1 MKIKQ
6 RTNENNEKD
15 ARKLE
20 GKIALI
26 TGGNSGIGLATAKQ
40 FVSEGA
46 YIFITGRRESELAP
60 AVKEI
65 GRNVTG
71 VQGDVSNL
79 GDLDRLF
86 VIINRE
92 KSKLDV
98 VFANA
103 GVAKYAPFGKV
114 TEELYDSIFNINVK
128 GLFFTVQ
135 KALPLLPDGASII
148 LNASVVGSKG
158 LAANSVYSATKAAVR
173 SFARTW
179 TTDLK
184 DRRIRVNAVSPG
196 PIETPGLSNLV
207 ASSEMG
213 RQRMAAISTT
223 VPLGRLG
230 TPDEIARAVVF
241 LASDDSSY
249 ITGTEL
255 FVDGGFAGL
264 SAAMYLDKT
273 VARCADVEVTLINR
287 ENFILFTPML
297 HEVASGDLYPG
308 DIVNPIRRILRH
320 VKFVEAEV
328 QAIDLSARRVRCV
341 GGVARLVL
349 EFEFD
354 HLLLTLGSETNF
366 FGLPGVSDWAV
377 TMKSIFDAAMLRN
390 RVLALLEEA
399 TLQSDSAARRRLLTF
414 VTAGGG
420 VAGAETTG

>member
-1 MKIKQ
+1 MRVDQVALIRAVDIPQKRIMKIKQ
-6 RTNENNEKD
+6 RTNENNEKH

-26 TGGNSGIGLATAKQ
+26 TGGNSGIGLATAKR

-46 YIFITGRRESELAP
+46 HVFITGRRGSELAA

-65 GRNVTG
+65 GRNITG
-71 VQGDVSNL
+71 VQGDVSDL

-86 VIINRE
+86 AQIKRE
-92 KSKLDV
+92 KGKLDV

-255 FVDGGFAGL
+255 FVDGGFAQ
-264 SAAMYLDKT
+264 
-273 VARCADVEVTLINR
+273 V
-287 ENFILFTPML
+287 
-297 HEVASGDLYPG
+297 
-308 DIVNPIRRILRH
+308 
-320 VKFVEAEV
+320 
-328 QAIDLSARRVRCV
+328 
-341 GGVARLVL
+341 
-349 EFEFD
+349 
-354 HLLLTLGSETNF
+354 
-366 FGLPGVSDWAV
+366 
-377 TMKSIFDAAMLRN
+377 
-390 RVLALLEEA
+390 
-399 TLQSDSAARRRLLTF
+399 
-414 VTAGGG
+414 
-420 VAGAETTG
+420 